1 MAPAELIS
9 TLEESLE
16 RLKLK
21 ATDPDNER
29 VDVPVERQIQ
39 NTASLI
45 WQMLKDTGSISPYQE
60 TAFELILTEFIPEK
74 KDEIEPDS
82 EAS

>member
-1 MAPAELIS
+1 MEPTQLIK

-21 ATDPDNER
+21 AEDPENEK

-39 NTASLI
+39 NTSSLI

-60 TAFELILTEFIPEK
+60 TSFELILTEFKPENK
-74 KDEIEPDS
+74 NETDPSSKTI
-82 EAS
+82 